1 MRPIPKPGTASG
13 GHFTP
18 TGVRCIRIL
27 SLEVPQTVVV
37 GTEARL
43 RCAYDLEGDVLYS
56 VKWYR
61 DDVEF
66 FRFVPSDRPPG
77 QFFPVDGIRVD
88 LQRSNNGTVFIR
100 NVDHLTGGNYKCE
113 VSADA
118 PSFKTMFVEKL
129 IRIDSSSPRVRVPSL
144 PCLLLLALASSL
156 PPLGSSR

>member
-1 MRPIPKPGTASG
+1 GA
-13 GHFTP
+13 
-18 TGVRCIRIL
+18 RCIRIL
-27 SLEVPQTVVV
+27 SLEVPQTALV

-77 QFFPVDGIRVD
+77 QFFPVDGIKVD
-88 LQRSNNGTVFIR
+88 LQRSNNGTVYIR
-100 NVDHLTGGNYKCE
+100 DVDFLTGGNYKCE

-118 PSFKTMFVEKL
+118 PSFKTMFVEKF
-129 IRIDSSSPRVRVPSL
+129 IRID
-144 PCLLLLALASSL
+144 CEY
-156 PPLGSSR
+156 

>member
-1 MRPIPKPGTASG
+1 MLPAALFYVVWAVLES
-13 GHFTP
+13 
-18 TGVRCIRIL
+18 GVRCIRIL

-129 IRIDSSSPRVRVPSL
+129 IRIDSSSTHIQVPSAMA
-144 PCLLLLALASSL
+144 LLLLALASRAVSHL
-156 PPLGSSR
+156 VSNR

>member
-1 MRPIPKPGTASG
+1 MLVAAFLYVAWAVLDSG
-13 GHFTP
+13 A
-18 TGVRCIRIL
+18 RCIRIL

-37 GTEARL
+37 GTEAQL
-43 RCAYDLEGDVLYS
+43 RCAYDLEGDLLYS

-77 QFFPVDGIRVD
+77 QFFPVDGIKVD
-88 LQRSNNGTVFIR
+88 LQRSNNGTVHIR
-100 NVDHLTGGNYKCE
+100 DVDSLTGGNYKCE

-129 IRIDSSSPRVRVPSL
+129 IRIDSSCSRPSL
-144 PCLLLLALASSL
+144 PPRALLFLLGLVLL
-156 PPLGSSR
+156 PVQRQRLR